1 MRRIISLGLAIIATT
16 ACDRSTSS
24 DPATATR
31 NDLNPPSGLVTV
43 TGDKQIELRWQAMN
57 AEEDFKGYRVFAV
70 AKALSELSQPSY
82 PEGFSLDKLKK
93 GSIPRC
99 DKNSTLF
106 ESFGFPAIEAG
117 KKECE
122 GDEASDS
129 GTSSKSL
136 ALIADSTSTDTAQSS
151 KSDDSDSLPPQV
163 VKCADRD
170 NKDLSTTHLSLK
182 PATTPTLTEQVC
194 VVSALADG
202 TALSNGTTYTFFVA
216 AINADDDFEKVKLS
230 WTSNFVEDTPAKALF
245 TGTVT
250 LAQNKMQFIP
260 LTALQAK
267 SITALESTDCDAGK
281 KGCFVYNNNTLS
293 TKGIYFGRI
302 ESSSYPQRSFISAT
316 ASDELKLLL
325 RGPQTADPLRAG
337 TIAES
342 IPEDEAINASATDA
356 YDDKGRPQPV
366 YGNQVFDYQ
375 IKISDKIHYGKIV
388 IKDVK
393 LADPTKADSE
403 VSYDIKVI
411 LQEDPENTHYFN

>member
-1 MRRIISLGLAIIATT
+1 MRRIISLGLALLATT
-16 ACDRSTSS
+16 ACDKSSSS
-24 DPATATR
+24 DPATASR

-70 AKALSELSQPSY
+70 AKSLSELSQPQY
-82 PEGFSLDKLKK
+82 PEGYSLDKLKK

-99 DKNSTLF
+99 DKNSILF
-106 ESFGFPAIEAG
+106 EGFGFPAIEAG

-129 GTSSKSL
+129 STGSKL
-136 ALIADSTSTDTAQSS
+136 LADSTATETAKSTSSDTDT
-151 KSDDSDSLPPQV
+151 LPPDI
-163 VKCADRD
+163 VKCKDRD
-170 NKDLSTTHLSLK
+170 GKDLSTAQLSLK
-182 PATTPTLTEQVC
+182 PATLPALTEQVC

-245 TGTVT
+245 SGKVT
-250 LAQNKMQFIP
+250 LAKGKMQYIP

-267 SITALESTDCDAGK
+267 TITALETTNCDANN

-293 TKGIYFGRI
+293 TKGIYFGR
-302 ESSSYPQRSFISAT
+302 SVSTSYPQRSFISAT
-316 ASDELKLLL
+316 ASDDLKLLL
-325 RGPQTADPLRAG
+325 RGPQTADPLRPG
-337 TIAES
+337 TVAES
-342 IPEDEAINASATDA
+342 IPEDEAVNTSAADS
-356 YDDKGRPQPV
+356 YDNTGRPQPI

-375 IKISDKIHYGKIV
+375 VRISDKIHYGKIV
-388 IKDVK
+388 IKDIT
-393 LADPTKADSE
+393 LAEATSADSD
-403 VSYDIKVI
+403 VSYEIKVI